1 MGRLSMLAV
10 SAAVAALL
18 APLSADGAPRREI
31 HERLLLI
38 HAVLGPKSH
47 DSERMAL
54 QSAYDG
60 IVELLTDKG
69 YRVVDK
75 ASAEQCSLQ
84 IAATH
89 DIDPS
94 LNKAASF
101 GLKFFAEYTIF
112 IKTATIT
119 KDSDSGKGALVKV
132 SAKVVDTT
140 SSQVIT
146 SKVADASS
154 AGLSL
159 ADATEKAA
167 RTAGKKLASSL
178 DSAMARYYQENSSR
192 GRIYTVVVDN
202 PAAEQPLLSLL
213 AQLEQNTSV
222 MTARE
227 VESGGGKATF
237 EICYKGRRDELDR
250 DILKAAGQ
258 LGWRLD
264 KIRSEGNRSTW
275 KSK

>member
-38 HAVLGPKSH
+38 HAVPGSKIPE
-47 DSERMAL
+47 SERAAL

-60 IVELLTDKG
+60 IVEHLTDKG

-89 DIDPS
+89 EIDPA

-112 IKTATIT
+112 IKTSTIM
-119 KDSDSGKGALVKV
+119 KDSDTGKGALVKV
-132 SAKVVDTT
+132 TAKVIDTT

-146 SKVADASS
+146 SKTADASS

-167 RTAGKKLASSL
+167 RTAGKKLATSL
-178 DSAMARYYQENSSR
+178 DSAMARYYQENSGR
-192 GRIYTVVVDN
+192 GRIYTVVIDN
-202 PAAEQPLLSLL
+202 PASDQPLYSLL
-213 AQLEQNTSV
+213 AQLEQITSV
-222 MTARE
+222 TAARE
-227 VESGGGKATF
+227 VESGGGKSTF
-237 EICYKGRRDELDR
+237 EICYKGKRDELDR
-250 DILKAAGQ
+250 DLLKAAGQ